1 MLLTEEMVMQK
12 VWLEKSYP
20 PGVPHEIDADKY
32 SSLVEVFNKYVGIY
46 ADRPAFINMGA
57 EITFEQLEQQA
68 QAFAAYLQQ
77 EFGLVKG
84 DKFAIMV
91 PNCLQYP
98 SASRAGPG
106 RSAKPGSPTFPL

>member
-1 MLLTEEMVMQK
+1 MEVQK

-46 ADRPAFINMGA
+46 ANRPAFINMGA
-57 EITFEQLEQQA
+57 EITFSELEQQA

-77 EFGLVKG
+77 ELGLVKG
-84 DKFAIMV
+84 DKFAIIT
-91 PNCLQYP
+91 PNGCQYLV
-98 SASRAGPG
+98 ALFGA
-106 RSAKPGSPTFPL
+106 